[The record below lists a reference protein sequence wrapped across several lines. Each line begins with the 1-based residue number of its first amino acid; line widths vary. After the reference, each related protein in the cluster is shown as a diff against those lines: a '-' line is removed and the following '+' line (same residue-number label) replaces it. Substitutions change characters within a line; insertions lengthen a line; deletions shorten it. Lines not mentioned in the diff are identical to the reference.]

1 MQSAKLLVSVREFFL
16 NDEHDT
22 AYSNTIYGQYLQNIM
37 DIEKGLVEL
46 RLQADMANDEDTKRF
61 KNEIKNAE
69 KSVEV
74 MKIARVNLNKF
85 ISSFEVGLAQE

>member
-1 MQSAKLLVSVREFFL
+1 M
-16 NDEHDT
+16 
-22 AYSNTIYGQYLQNIM
+22 AY
-37 DIEKGLVEL
+37 
-46 RLQADMANDEDTKRF
+46 DEDTKRF
-61 KNEIKNAE
+61 KIEIKNAE